1 MKKYPKRG
9 EIYWVKLA
17 PTIGSETSKTR
28 PGLILSN
35 NIGNEIT
42 NRVIVA
48 PITSNI
54 EKIYPFEVKIMIGN
68 KESKVMLDQIRVI
81 DKSRLG
87 EILGEI
93 SHNELKNIEKAL
105 KLVLDISV

>member
-1 MKKYPKRG
+1 MKIYPKRC
-9 EIYWVKLA
+9 EIYWVNLD
-17 PTIGSETSKTR
+17 PTIGTETSKTR

-48 PITSNI
+48 PITSNV
-54 EKIYPFEVKIMIGN
+54 EKIYPFEVKIVIEN
-68 KESKVMLDQIRVI
+68 KQSKVMLDQIRVI

-87 EILGEI
+87 DLLGEI
-93 SHNELKNIEKAL
+93 SNNEIKNVEKAL
-105 KLVLDISV
+105 KLVLDIN